1 VFVAVRSFFFLFSC
15 YYGALIYFFTFL
27 ISLGCFF
34 GPMFIK
40 RGGDLEAL
48 QARNKRRIGQGHRSY
63 EPDQM

>member
-1 VFVAVRSFFFLFSC
+1 
-15 YYGALIYFFTFL
+15 L